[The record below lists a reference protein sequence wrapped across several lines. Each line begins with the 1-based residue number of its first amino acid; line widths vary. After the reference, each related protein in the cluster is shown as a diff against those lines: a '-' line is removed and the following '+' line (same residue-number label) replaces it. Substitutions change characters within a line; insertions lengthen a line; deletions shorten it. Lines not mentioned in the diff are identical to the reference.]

1 MSPAKVDTTKKADPK
16 AKALKAAKAVKS
28 GQAFKKKDKKIRTK
42 VTFHRP
48 KTLTKARDP
57 KYPRISATPRNKLDH
72 YGILKYPLTTESA
85 MKKIEDNNTL
95 VFIVDIRADK
105 KKIKDA
111 VKKMYDIQT
120 KKVNTLIRPDGTKKA
135 YVRLTPDY
143 DALFTLNPLLSF
155 PNNLPEDIHCPN
167 PSLRASCSLSSG
179 YNLDSS
185 ENTYQKGSGSSWKR
199 RQALVGVGTLLA
211 TSVPATLL
219 LAEGNLPKTV
229 SLLHSFGT
237 KSITLF
243 GLVMF
248 LQRYQK
254 ATRLLWIKKTDILI
268 IIHQT
273 GGWEFDFRAHDSA
286 FKDRYLQLQS
296 VRVRFIPT
304 EKTDIREVGP
314 MDEVVYDLVKHK
326 FAAPNQ
332 VATIYD
338 MKERVEDGKS
348 YYTFEYGLR
357 TPIYATTCFATV
369 AVGNNRYYTLIVGAN
384 ERRWRKVKKQ
394 LEVVA
399 DSLKILQI

>member
-1 MSPAKVDTTKKADPK
+1 MAVSSLSIRYCLSPTI
-16 AKALKAAKAVKS
+16 S
-28 GQAFKKKDKKIRTK
+28 
-42 VTFHRP
+42 H
-48 KTLTKARDP
+48 KT
-57 KYPRISATPRNKLDH
+57 
-72 YGILKYPLTTESA
+72 
-85 MKKIEDNNTL
+85 
-95 VFIVDIRADK
+95 
-105 KKIKDA
+105 
-111 VKKMYDIQT
+111 
-120 KKVNTLIRPDGTKKA
+120 
-135 YVRLTPDY
+135 
-143 DALFTLNPLLSF
+143 
-155 PNNLPEDIHCPN
+155 DIHCPS

-211 TSVPATLL
+211 TSHNFVWSCNVSAEVP
-219 LAEGNLPKTV
+219 
-229 SLLHSFGT
+229 
-237 KSITLF
+237 KSYSAF
-243 GLVMF
+243 VDKEDGYSYYYPSDW
-248 LQRYQK
+248 R
-254 ATRLLWIKKTDILI
+254 
-268 IIHQT
+268 
-273 GGWEFDFRAHDSA
+273 EFDFRAHDSA

-314 MDEVVYDLVKHK
+314 MEEVVYDLVKHK

-338 MKERVEDGKS
+338 MKERVEDEKS